1 MEITKDAVV
10 TASYR
15 FTDASGELVDSSERN
30 GPMIY
35 LHGRASVLPAIE
47 AALAGH
53 NAGYRTSLTLQP
65 EQAFG
70 AHRPELVFEAIRENL
85 PPNLDLKPGMPL
97 FSGSGDR
104 PAFQLRVIELT
115 ERGALLDGN
124 HPLAG
129 KTLHV
134 ELEVRDV
141 RPATPEERRSGRILS
156 KAL

>member
-10 TASYR
+10 TANYR
-15 FTDASGELVDSSERN
+15 FTDESGELVDSSERS

-47 AALAGH
+47 AALAGQ

-85 PPNLDLKPGMPL
+85 PPNVDLKPGMPL

-129 KTLHV
+129 KILRV
-134 ELEVRDV
+134 DLEVQGV
-141 RPATPEERRSGRILS
+141 RPGTPEEARSGRILS
-156 KAL
+156 TPS

>member
-1 MEITKDAVV
+1 MEITKDTVV
-10 TASYR
+10 TADYR
-15 FTDASGELVDSSERN
+15 FTDESGELVDSSERS

-35 LHGRASVLPAIE
+35 LHGRANVLPAIE
-47 AALAGH
+47 AALAGQ
-53 NAGYRTSLTLQP
+53 NAGYRISLTLQP

-70 AHRPELVFEAIRENL
+70 AHRPELLFEAIRENL
-85 PPNLDLKPGMPL
+85 PPNVDLKPGMPL

-129 KTLHV
+129 KILRV
-134 ELEVRDV
+134 DLEVRDV
-141 RPATPEERRSGRILS
+141 RPSTPEEARSGRILAKPS
-156 KAL
+156 

>member
-1 MEITKDAVV
+1 MEITTDAVV
-10 TASYR
+10 TANYR
-15 FTDASGELVDSSERN
+15 FTDESGELVDSSDNN

-35 LHGRASVLPAIE
+35 LHGRASVLPTIE
-47 AALAGH
+47 AALAGQS
-53 NAGYRTSLTLQP
+53 AGYKTSLTLQP

-70 AHRPELVFEAIRENL
+70 AHRPELVFDAIRENL
-85 PPNLDLKPGMPL
+85 PPNVNLKPGMPL

-129 KTLHV
+129 KTLRV
-134 ELEVRDV
+134 DLEVLDV
-141 RPATPEERRSGRILS
+141 RPATAEEIRRGR
-156 KAL
+156 ALIETP

>member
-10 TASYR
+10 TAHYR
-15 FTDASGELVDSSERN
+15 FTDESGELVDSSERS

-35 LHGRASVLPAIE
+35 LHGRANVLPAIE
-47 AALAGH
+47 AALAGQ
-53 NAGYRTSLTLQP
+53 NAGYSTSLTLQP

-70 AHRPELVFEAIRENL
+70 AHRPELVFEAVRENL
-85 PPNLDLKPGMPL
+85 PPNVALKPGVPL

-129 KTLHV
+129 RTLSV
-134 ELEVRDV
+134 DLEVLHV
-141 RPATPEERRSGRILS
+141 RPASAKEIRRGRASIETD
-156 KAL
+156 